1 MELYMRTVVCIS
13 LFGNGKTGVMST
25 ALYGHPLMRAPHV
38 LLWILFFVPGERPY
52 HFSQF
57 DPLNNAD
64 NGHFFPALPT
74 LHCQLCSVIDLS
86 FLKVKEVK
94 S

>member
-13 LFGNGKTGVMST
+13 LYGNGKTGVMST

-64 NGHFFPALPT
+64 NGHL
-74 LHCQLCSVIDLS
+74 
-86 FLKVKEVK
+86 FLAQSTDSHKQ
-94 S
+94 